1 MEEEDEGDVE
11 FNTDAPVSQSFN
23 RKRKK
28 INENPAQLP
37 PAAEK
42 LTADAPP
49 EIAVSEFEY
58 SVENHFKYVDK
69 VAEICSH
76 PETLDPP
83 DQADNIKRI
92 SNSVTFL
99 REWRDFNYAPRIV
112 RFACQYSSKEKDV
125 IGGATLHQFSSA
137 SVPKKETRNGDES
150 DTESSKDFVVHVG
163 GAVWALDWCPTVD
176 CNTENHIKSEF
187 VAVAAHPPESSHHKI
202 GAPLTGR
209 GAIQIWCLL
218 TLYVKEDAA
227 SKGTKKPKP
236 ISQELATV
244 NDPNKVLK
252 PRGRPRKKPITDTV
266 EKIDRPRGRPRK
278 NPINDTVKK
287 MDTDPQFAESLA
299 IEYPTGSPNDCSQ
312 KTEHANALLLAG
324 PKGGGNKSKS
334 QKGAQVHSNGSSI
347 PRQCE
352 QRESALVNPLVSAT
366 SFGLDSMSPP
376 KNVGS
381 CDANTFKHSIPVD
394 VELPRMMLCLAHN
407 GKVAWDLKWRPV
419 DVHGPASRNIMGYLA
434 VLLGNG
440 ALEVWEVP
448 LPHAVKLVYP
458 ASQERIDPR
467 FIKLKPV
474 FRCSKLKCGDR
485 QSIPLTLEWS
495 VSAPYDT
502 IVAGCHDGVVALWK
516 FSATDSLTDTRP
528 LLSFSADTGPIRTL
542 AWAPN
547 QTDRESANVIVT
559 AGHKGFKFWDIRDP
573 FRPLWDHAMQGVTYG
588 LSWLRDPRCVFGS
601 VDDGTLWFHRLENTA
616 SDIPITGKC
625 VAAATKQGFHS
636 FDCSPFSIWNVQASP
651 LTGVVAYC
659 GEAGTTLCF
668 QPTARSVKDPS
679 RNRRTHL
686 LCGSLLEEEDALIV
700 ATPSTSTSHSRRYP
714 GMKRSGGAK
723 DLEKKFK
730 EQINNEQPLAICW
743 RGDLEETKK
752 QEPKSKETNK
762 DQLKNDNKREVFPGK
777 NVAIHRVRWN
787 ANKGSENW
795 LCYGGAA
802 GLLRCQQID
811 SSLLQ

>member
-11 FNTDAPVSQSFN
+11 FNTDAPISQSFN
-23 RKRKK
+23 RKRKT

-37 PAAEK
+37 PA
-42 LTADAPP
+42 DGPP

-69 VAEICSH
+69 VAKLCSH

-83 DQADNIKRI
+83 DQADIKRI
-92 SNSVTFL
+92 SNSITFL
-99 REWRDFNYAPRIV
+99 REWRDFNYGPRIV

-137 SVPKKETRNGDES
+137 SVPKVFLL
-150 DTESSKDFVVHVG
+150 KDFVMHVG

-299 IEYPTGSPNDCSQ
+299 IEYPTESPNDCSQ

-334 QKGAQVHSNGSSI
+334 QKGAQ
-347 PRQCE
+347 
-352 QRESALVNPLVSAT
+352 
-366 SFGLDSMSPP
+366 
-376 KNVGS
+376 
-381 CDANTFKHSIPVD
+381 HSIPVD

-516 FSATDSLTDTRP
+516 FSATDSLTETRP

-547 QTDRESANVIVT
+547 QTDLESANVIVT

-636 FDCSPFSIWNVQASP
+636 FDCSSFSIWNVQASP